1 MAWFEAHQ
9 TMARHPKT
17 LKLAR
22 LIKKDRRYA
31 VGLLHDLFSWALDC
45 AQKDGTLPGMT
56 ADDIAAALDFTGKTG
71 LSVVDA
77 LIESGYVEK
86 DEPGL
91 YRVHD
96 WYDYAGKFIDKREA
110 DRARKRQGTAQEFQ
124 RNSNGIPTEEQ
135 RNERGIPIATVPN
148 LTVPCI
154 EEELE
159 DARARAREEGPKT
172 IWEASAGL
180 ALVMNTYLDKINPT
194 PSQTCID
201 TLKAYTESLSA
212 PVVVHAIEIALDD
225 RKGTWTYIQA
235 ILQRYEKEGLRNMEA
250 VKRSEE
256 DHEARKAAREAA
268 KQSQAP
274 PATSR
279 RPLTA
284 AEAAA
289 RKPKTID
296 WDALRGAIE
305 KI

>member
-71 LSVVDA
+71 LSVVEA
-77 LIESGYVEK
+77 LVESGYVEE

-96 WYDYAGKFIDKREA
+96 WYDYAGKLAEQREA
-110 DRARKRQGTAQEFQ
+110 TKRRQQAFRKRGRNADVTVTSPLHNADVTAL
-124 RNSNGIPTEEQ
+124 PY
-135 RNERGIPIATVPN
+135 PTVPN
-148 LTVPCI
+148 HI

-159 DARARAREEGPKT
+159 DARARVREEGGKA

-235 ILQRYEKEGLRNMEA
+235 ILQRYEKEGLRSMEA

-268 KQSQAP
+268 KQSAAP

-289 RKPKTID
+289 RPPAKVD
-296 WDALRGAIE
+296 WE
-305 KI
+305 KIESGIAKI